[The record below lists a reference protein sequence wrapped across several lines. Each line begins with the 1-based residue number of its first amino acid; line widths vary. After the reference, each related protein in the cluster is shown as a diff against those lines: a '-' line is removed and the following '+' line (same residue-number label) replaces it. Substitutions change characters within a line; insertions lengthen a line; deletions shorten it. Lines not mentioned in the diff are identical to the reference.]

1 MSTQQALR
9 NIVADHR
16 ALADRLERLLNEGD
30 WTSDLDNES
39 SWPVFDPARNEPDV
53 RPDINGNRTQLDWV
67 SILLWSKLAALNAR
81 EHRGAS
87 RDEYIQFSK
96 EAGYRDGRGWNAWSG
111 YVDLADGRWIDNEG
125 GLNNLQTYYRR
136 QRRAIPAD
144 VADWFEAGGFT
155 Q

>member
-1 MSTQQALR
+1 MSTQEDLR
-9 NIVADHR
+9 QVVADHR
-16 ALADRLERLLNEGD
+16 ALADRLERLLEKGD
-30 WTSDLDNES
+30 WTENLDDES
-39 SWPVFDPARNEPDV
+39 SWPVFDPEKDEPDV
-53 RPDINGNRTQLDWV
+53 RPDINGDRTQRDWV

-96 EAGYRDGRGWNAWSG
+96 DAGYRDGRGWNAWSG
-111 YVDLADGRWIDNEG
+111 YVDLADGRWIDNEN
-125 GLNNLQTYYRR
+125 GLNSLRTYYRR

-144 VADWFEAGGFT
+144 IAAWADGGGFA